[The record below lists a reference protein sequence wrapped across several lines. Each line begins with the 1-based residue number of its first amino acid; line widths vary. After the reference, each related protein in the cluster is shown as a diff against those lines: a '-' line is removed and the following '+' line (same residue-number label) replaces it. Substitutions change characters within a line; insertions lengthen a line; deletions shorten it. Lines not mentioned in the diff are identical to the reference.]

1 MLFGGPNFKDFDFEN
16 APAEARKAWSE
27 VPALTGA
34 TFKPV
39 KYLTD
44 QVGKGVYYWF
54 IAFETRTTFPIT
66 QRYVLL
72 AVSSFEG
79 KSEIVNKSIQE
90 LKFLV

>member
-1 MLFGGPNFKDFDFEN
+1 MIFGGLNFRDFDFEN

-27 VPALTGA
+27 LPALTGA

-44 QVGKGVYYWF
+44 QIRDGTYFWF
-54 IAFETRTTFPIT
+54 VALETKTTYPIV

-72 AVSSFEG
+72 AVRRFQD
-79 KSEIVNKSIQE
+79 KSNIVEKSIYE
-90 LKFLV
+90 LKFLG

>member
-1 MLFGGPNFKDFDFEN
+1 MLFGGLNFKNFDFEN

-27 VPALTGA
+27 LPTLTGS

-54 IAFETRTTFPIT
+54 IALQTKTTYPIE
-66 QRYVLL
+66 QR
-72 AVSSFEG
+72 
-79 KSEIVNKSIQE
+79 
-90 LKFLV
+90 